1 MKFLLDFVHV
11 VHVWACIVHV
21 SFPQTKTSGT
31 GSLEFQKQEIKQ
43 LHNLL
48 RVLKSQDFIMN
59 TQPMFILLH
68 RGKTQ
73 IV

>member
-21 SFPQTKTSGT
+21 SFLQTKTSGT
-31 GSLEFQKQEIKQ
+31 GSLELQKQEIKQ

-48 RVLKSQDFIMN
+48 RVLKSQDFIKN

-68 RGKTQ
+68 GGKTQ
-73 IV
+73 ID